1 VLLACRYAVLY
12 WEMRQS
18 LFVVTRGLSMLII
31 NLSASV
37 ISVLAC
43 CLRQIAADTPPDSPV
58 AFTVSCKFMEVRAT
72 SSSLGIRNAYNYS
85 SHVTR

>member
-1 VLLACRYAVLY
+1 MDGRGCIQTVHVLLACRYTVLY

-43 CLRQIAADTPPDSPV
+43 CLRQIAADTLPDSPL
-58 AFTVSCKFMEVRAT
+58 AFTVSCKFMEVKGELFFEHT
-72 SSSLGIRNAYNYS
+72 
-85 SHVTR
+85 